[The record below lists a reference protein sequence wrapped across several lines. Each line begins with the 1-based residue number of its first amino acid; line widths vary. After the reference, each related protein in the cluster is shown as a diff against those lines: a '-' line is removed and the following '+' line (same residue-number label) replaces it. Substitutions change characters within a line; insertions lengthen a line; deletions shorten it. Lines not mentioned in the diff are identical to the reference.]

1 MGLFDF
7 MKKNDKKAEPD
18 KKAADVQAAA
28 VNPASPESFTFK
40 VENDQIPFHDPGVD
54 MDVKLLV
61 RAEFIF
67 KGNKPD
73 EQAVNNAAIQSFKD
87 AFALIDGKV
96 PAREFTKSANM
107 NMLKKAMR
115 ESMTAQGLD
124 VYSVMINWMSFND
137 EYKAI
142 VNDLNKPQL

>member
-1 MGLFDF
+1 MSLFDF
-7 MKKNDKKAEPD
+7 MKKNEKKPDTDKKAT
-18 KKAADVQAAA
+18 ANQAAP
-28 VNPASPESFTFK
+28 VNPASLESYTFK
-40 VENDQIPFHDPGVD
+40 IENDQIPFHDPGVD

-73 EQAVNNAAIQSFKD
+73 EQAVNNAAVQSFKD
-87 AFALIDGKV
+87 AFAQIDGKV
-96 PAREFTKSANM
+96 PANEFTKSANM

-115 ESMTAQGLD
+115 ESMIAQGLD
-124 VYSVMINWMSFND
+124 VYSVMINWMSFNS

-142 VNDLNKPQL
+142 VNDLKMKQ

>member
-1 MGLFDF
+1 
-7 MKKNDKKAEPD
+7 MKKNGKKAEPEI
-18 KKAADVQAAA
+18 KAADKPAA
-28 VNPASPESFTFK
+28 VNPASLESYTFK

-73 EQAVNNAAIQSFKD
+73 EQAVNEAAIQSFKD

-142 VNDLNKPQL
+142 VNDLNKI

>member
-7 MKKNDKKAEPD
+7 MKKNEKKAEPEI
-18 KKAADVQAAA
+18 KAADKPAA
-28 VNPASPESFTFK
+28 VNPASLESYTFK

-73 EQAVNNAAIQSFKD
+73 DQAVNDAAIQSFKD

-142 VNDLNKPQL
+142 VNDLNKI